1 MKRFNKLM
9 YGWFYII
16 SPLGFVIGSLL
27 WKYYLS
33 DLSLSESVTDTL
45 SILGIYYF
53 FMSILWFFNMNKVE
67 RVSREMA
74 HTPNQQHKDGMR

>member
-1 MKRFNKLM
+1 MKQFNKLM

-16 SPLGFVIGSLL
+16 SPLIVVIGSIL

-33 DLSLSESVTDTL
+33 NLPLSESVTDTL

-67 RVSREMA
+67 RVSREMEN
-74 HTPNQQHKDGMR
+74 NQQQKEGST

>member
-16 SPLGFVIGSLL
+16 SPLVFVIGSIL

-33 DLSLSESVTDTL
+33 DFPLIESVTDTL

-67 RVSREMA
+67 RVSREMENT
-74 HTPNQQHKDGMR
+74 HNQQQKDGST